1 MIGWLSRNKNLILRI
16 FGTALAILLIVLLI
30 EREGWS
36 EITSSLGQIS
46 FSVLALALLSL
57 LVSRAFLV
65 LRWHVLLRSA
75 GVTIPFIRTAQLT
88 LTGLFASNYL
98 PTTIGGD
105 VVRLGGAMR
114 LGYDRAVCLASIAA
128 DRVIGMA
135 GMFFA
140 VPFGLVPAWS
150 VLGASSFTLSAT
162 PPIVAKVIDF
172 IRRTLHSFSIW
183 FKQPGALISSLL
195 YTWGNMIFIFAS
207 LYILITGLGE
217 HVSYALVAGI
227 WSLAYFVTLIPISI
241 NGYGVQEL
249 SLTFL
254 FSRVA
259 GLTPATSL
267 TVAVLIRIVFL
278 LASLPGAVFLPSV
291 LSAISDPNVN
301 SANVHQGPS

>member
-1 MIGWLSRNKNLILRI
+1 MIGWFSRNKNLLLRL
-16 FGTALAILLIVLLI
+16 FGTVLAVVLIVLII
-30 EREGWS
+30 EREGWG
-36 EITSSLGQIS
+36 EITSSLRQIS
-46 FSVLALALLSL
+46 FPVFSLALLSL
-57 LVSRAFLV
+57 LISRLFV
-65 LRWHVLLRSA
+65 ILRWHVLLRSG
-75 GVTIPFIRTAQLT
+75 GVAIPFSRTAQLT

-105 VVRLGGAMR
+105 VVRLAGAMR

-135 GMFFA
+135 GMSCA
-140 VPFGLVPAWS
+140 LPFGLIPAWS
-150 VLGASSFTLSAT
+150 ALGSSSFTIVSAT
-162 PPIVAKVIDF
+162 PLVAKLTDF

-183 FKQPGALISSLL
+183 LKQPAALLFSLL

-207 LYILITGLGE
+207 LYILIEGLGE
-217 HVSYALVAGI
+217 RVSYSLVAGI

-278 LASLPGAVFLPSV
+278 LASLPGAAFLPSV
-291 LSAISDPNVN
+291 LSAMSDSNIN
-301 SANVHQGPS
+301 STKGSP

>member
-1 MIGWLSRNKNLILRI
+1 MIGWFSRSKNLILRT
-16 FGTALAILLIVLLI
+16 FGTALAILLIILLI
-30 EREGWS
+30 EREGWK
-36 EITSSLGQIS
+36 EIADSLKQIS
-46 FSVLALALLSL
+46 FPVFVLALLSL
-57 LVSRAFLV
+57 LVSRVFLV

-75 GVTIPFIRTAQLT
+75 GVTMPFIRTAQLT

-105 VVRLGGAMR
+105 VIRLGGAIR
-114 LGYDRAVCLASIAA
+114 LGYDRAICLASIAA
-128 DRVIGMA
+128 DRVIGMT
-135 GMFFA
+135 GMFCA
-140 VPFGLVPAWS
+140 VPLGLIPAWS
-150 VLGASSFTLSAT
+150 ALGATSMQLGVM
-162 PPIVAKVIDF
+162 PPLIVKLTDF
-172 IRRTLHSFSIW
+172 FRRTFRSFSIW
-183 FKQPGALISSLL
+183 LRQPGALISSLL
-195 YTWGNMIFIFAS
+195 YTWGNMVFIFAS
-207 LYILITGLGE
+207 LFIIIEGLDE

-278 LASLPGAVFLPSV
+278 LASLPGAAFLPSV
-291 LSAISDPNVN
+291 LTAMSAREVDS
-301 SANVHQGPS
+301 SE

>member
-1 MIGWLSRNKNLILRI
+1 MIGWFSRNKNLLLRL
-16 FGTALAILLIVLLI
+16 FGTALAVVLIVLLI
-30 EREGWS
+30 EHEGWG
-36 EITSSLGQIS
+36 EITSSLRQIS
-46 FSVLALALLSL
+46 FPVFSLALLSL
-57 LVSRAFLV
+57 LISRLFV
-65 LRWHVLLRSA
+65 ILRWHVLLRSG
-75 GVTIPFIRTAQLT
+75 GVAIPFSRTAQLT

-105 VVRLGGAMR
+105 VVRLAGAMR

-135 GMFFA
+135 GMFCA
-140 VPFGLVPAWS
+140 LPFGLIPAWS
-150 VLGASSFTLSAT
+150 ALGSSNFTVGAASPLA
-162 PPIVAKVIDF
+162 AKITDF

-183 FKQPGALISSLL
+183 LKQPAALVSSLV

-207 LYILITGLGE
+207 LYILIEGLDE
-217 HVSYALVAGI
+217 HVSYSLVAGI
-227 WSLAYFVTLIPISI
+227 WALAYFVTLIPISI

-278 LASLPGAVFLPSV
+278 LASLPGAAFLPSV
-291 LSAISDPNVN
+291 LSAMSDPNVN
-301 SANVHQGPS
+301 SSEESP

>member
-1 MIGWLSRNKNLILRI
+1 MIGWFSKNKNLILRV

-36 EITSSLGQIS
+36 EITSSLKEIS
-46 FSVLALALLSL
+46 LPVFAMALLSL
-57 LVSRAFLV
+57 LVSRLFV
-65 LRWHVLLRSA
+65 ILRWHVLLRSG
-75 GVTIPFIRTAQLT
+75 GVNIPFSRTAQLT

-135 GMFFA
+135 GMFCA
-140 VPFGLVPAWS
+140 VPFGLIPAWNI
-150 VLGASSFTLSAT
+150 LGATTIQLSAM
-162 PPIVAKVIDF
+162 PPLVAKITDF

-183 FKQPGALISSLL
+183 LKQPAALVSSLV

-207 LYILITGLGE
+207 LYILIEGLGE
-217 HVSYALVAGI
+217 HVSYTLVAGI

-259 GLTPATSL
+259 GLTPAHSL
-267 TVAVLIRIVFL
+267 AVAVLIRIIFL
-278 LASLPGAVFLPSV
+278 LASLPGAAFLPSV
-291 LSAISDPNVN
+291 LAAMSDPNAN
-301 SANVHQGPS
+301 SSKGSS

>member
-1 MIGWLSRNKNLILRI
+1 MIGWLSRNKKLLLRLI
-16 FGTALAILLIVLLI
+16 GTALAVALSVLLV

-36 EITSSLGQIS
+36 EITSSLKQIS
-46 FSVLALALLSL
+46 LPVFALALLSL
-57 LVSRAFLV
+57 LISRLFV
-65 LRWHVLLRSA
+65 ILRWHVLLRSG
-75 GVTIPFIRTAQLT
+75 GVAIPFSRTAQLT

-135 GMFFA
+135 GMFCA
-140 VPFGLVPAWS
+140 VPFGLIPAWS
-150 VLGASSFTLSAT
+150 ALGATTMQLSAM
-162 PPIVAKVIDF
+162 PPLVVKITDF

-183 FKQPGALISSLL
+183 LKQPAALISSLL
-195 YTWGNMIFIFAS
+195 YTWGNMVFIFAS
-207 LYILITGLGE
+207 LYILIEGLGE
-217 HVSYALVAGI
+217 HVSFSLVAGI

-278 LASLPGAVFLPSV
+278 LASLPGAAFLPSV
-291 LSAISDPNVN
+291 LSAMSDPDAN
-301 SANVHQGPS
+301 SSKGSS

>member
-1 MIGWLSRNKNLILRI
+1 MIGWFSKNKNLILRV
-16 FGTALAILLIVLLI
+16 FGTAPAILLIVLLI
-30 EREGWS
+30 EREGWN
-36 EITSSLGQIS
+36 EITSSLKEIS
-46 FSVLALALLSL
+46 LPIFALALLSL
-57 LVSRAFLV
+57 LVSRLFV
-65 LRWHVLLRSA
+65 ILRWHVLLRSG
-75 GVTIPFIRTAQLT
+75 GVMIPFSRTAQLT

-135 GMFFA
+135 GMFCA
-140 VPFGLVPAWS
+140 VPFGLIPAWS
-150 VLGASSFTLSAT
+150 ALNATTLQLSAM
-162 PPIVAKVIDF
+162 PPFVAKVTDF

-183 FKQPGALISSLL
+183 LKQPAALISSLL

-207 LYILITGLGE
+207 LYILIEGLGE
-217 HVSYALVAGI
+217 HVPYSLVAGI

-254 FSRVA
+254 FSHVA
-259 GLTPATSL
+259 GLTPAHSL
-267 TVAVLIRIVFL
+267 AAAVLIRIVFL
-278 LASLPGAVFLPSV
+278 VASLPGAAFLPSV
-291 LSAISDPNVN
+291 LSAMSDPNAN
-301 SANVHQGPS
+301 SSKGSS

>member
-1 MIGWLSRNKNLILRI
+1 MIGWFSRNKDLLLRL
-16 FGTALAILLIVLLI
+16 FGTVLAVVLIVLLI
-30 EREGWS
+30 EREGWG
-36 EITSSLGQIS
+36 EITSSLRQIS
-46 FSVLALALLSL
+46 FPVFSLALLSL
-57 LVSRAFLV
+57 LISRLFV
-65 LRWHVLLRSA
+65 ILRWHVLLRSG
-75 GVTIPFIRTAQLT
+75 GVAIPFSRTAQLT

-105 VVRLGGAMR
+105 VVRLAGAMH

-135 GMFFA
+135 GMFCA
-140 VPFGLVPAWS
+140 LPFGLIPAWS
-150 VLGASSFTLSAT
+150 ALGSSNFTIVSAT
-162 PPIVAKVIDF
+162 SLVAKLTDF

-183 FKQPGALISSLL
+183 LKQPAALLASLA
-195 YTWGNMIFIFAS
+195 YTWGNMTFIFAS
-207 LYILITGLGE
+207 LYILIEGLGE
-217 HVSYALVAGI
+217 HVSFSLVAGI

-278 LASLPGAVFLPSV
+278 LASLPGAAFLPSV
-291 LSAISDPNVN
+291 LSAMSDPNGN
-301 SANVHQGPS
+301 STKGSP